1 MIDKNEVSLSEYE
14 RGQCDE
20 AEAVAVFLLFRHQV
34 AHKKEQAEDCR
45 VIRNLLTQIAQS
57 AHVSPR
63 MQSLIGKTRGMDPD
77 ALRQVVDDVA
87 DEFIAFEKHM
97 QDLTVGLNGLEMLE
111 KLVGGSNV
119 GT

>member
-1 MIDKNEVSLSEYE
+1 MIDKNEFSEYE
-14 RGQCDE
+14 RGACDE

-45 VIRNLLTQIAQS
+45 VIRNLLTQLTNS

-63 MQSLIGKTRGMDPD
+63 MHSLIVKTRGLDPD
-77 ALRQVVDDVA
+77 ARRQVVDDVA
-87 DEFIAFEKHM
+87 DEFIEFEKHM
-97 QDLTVGLNGLEMLE
+97 QDWTVGLNLEMLE
-111 KLVGGSNV
+111 KLVGDSNV